1 MSEIDRPCHLPYRSG
16 ILMES
21 LMTFQCGYR
30 WEFGVITL
38 PVSCL
43 LARLAPCYLV
53 MLWVLRLPLPVG
65 HFAPLHWLPKLRKD
79 VGMADYEI
87 GTSAFGDTEML

>member
-1 MSEIDRPCHLPYRSG
+1 
-16 ILMES
+16 
-21 LMTFQCGYR
+21 
-30 WEFGVITL
+30 
-38 PVSCL
+38 
-43 LARLAPCYLV
+43 